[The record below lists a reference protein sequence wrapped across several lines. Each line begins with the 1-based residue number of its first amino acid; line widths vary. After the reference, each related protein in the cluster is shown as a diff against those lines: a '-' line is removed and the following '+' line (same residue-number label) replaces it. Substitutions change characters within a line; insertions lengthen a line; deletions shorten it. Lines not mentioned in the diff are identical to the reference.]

1 MGSIPTPATN
11 KTRTIVRVLLI
22 DQDVFKFNN
31 PWYPVALSMTLT
43 THAAI
48 GAAIGSFVGNPALG
62 FALGVSSHLLVDMIP
77 HGDSVVL
84 TAYKVKKKK
93 KAGVAYVM
101 VDAAIAIMFL
111 MFLVAIDHAGQAT
124 SSLAFAAAVMGSVLP
139 DLLTG
144 LHELYPTKIGH
155 RYYTFHFFF
164 HDFVTKRYGDVPLI
178 PALVAQ
184 AVFVLATIP
193 FIR

>member
-1 MGSIPTPATN
+1 
-11 KTRTIVRVLLI
+11 
-22 DQDVFKFNN
+22 
-31 PWYPVALSMTLT
+31 MTLT

-48 GAAIGSFVGNPALG
+48 GAAIGTFVGNPFLG
-62 FALGVSSHLLVDMIP
+62 FTLGIVSHLLVDMIP

-101 VDAAIAIMFL
+101 VDASIAIMLL
-111 MFLVAIDHAGQAT
+111 MGLVGIDHAGQAT

-144 LHELYPTKIGH
+144 VSEIYSTPLLKK
-155 RYYTFHFFF
+155 YYKFHFYFHNFF
-164 HDFVTKRYGDVPLI
+164 TSRYGDVPLI
-178 PALVAQ
+178 PALIAQ
-184 AVFVLATIP
+184 AAFVAAIIP
-193 FIR
+193 IVH